1 LKNKNFFL
9 ASFIL
14 CFQIYSQA
22 QVVIRGAE
30 YRTKDSYLYGRF
42 EASIKAPGKEG
53 VLTSLF
59 SYFDGLPNDQWSTSK
74 WNEIDIEIMGRY
86 FNDVQFNTITPNQAN
101 HVRHQYVN
109 FDPALDF
116 HTYAFE
122 WTPEYVAWFIDGIEV
137 YKQTED
143 HIKTLTRA
151 QKFMMNIWSPMY
163 PNWAGVWNDAVLPA
177 FGYYDWA
184 AYYKYTPTAGNYGT
198 GNNFTLVW
206 KDEFNAFDETRW
218 EKASHGFTG
227 NRSSFVPENIAFV
240 DSKLTLCLTD
250 KNVLGYFDNSAPK
263 IISARA
269 VRENEIMVFFSEQV
283 EKTSIET
290 NSNYI
295 LTGSV
300 ITKATLLND
309 KRTADIIVDKI
320 DLNSNPILIVK
331 NVKDLWQP
339 ANAINLVAKSI
350 VMTPKINFPFKVNVG
365 GNAFGDFYADK
376 EFVTDTSN
384 YGFMEGVKGIAYTDP
399 IANTND
405 DTIYQS
411 EINGL
416 AKYVV
421 RIPNGKYKIKLM
433 FAENY
438 YSAAGKRVFDVYVQG
453 NLAVNALDIFKE
465 AGAKT
470 ALEKVIDN
478 VEVKDHQLDVHFAAQ
493 IERPLLNGIV
503 IESLT
508 STDVKTGI
516 NVPNEFKLEQNFPN
530 PFNPDTI
537 IQYVIPSA
545 AKESQKIASSSAMTR
560 NDLVHVSLKV
570 FNSLGSEVATLVNE
584 EQRSGNYK
592 VDFNANLTNE
602 GGQLSSGVYFYT
614 LRTENYAQT
623 KKMLLLK

>member
-1 LKNKNFFL
+1 MKTKIIITSIFFFYL
-9 ASFIL
+9 
-14 CFQIYSQA
+14 QIFSVA
-22 QVVIRGAE
+22 QVVLKGAE
-30 YRTKDSYLYGRF
+30 YRTKDSFKYGRF

-53 VLTSLF
+53 MLTSLF
-59 SYFDGLPNDQWSTSK
+59 TYFDGLPGDTWASSK
-74 WNEIDIEIMGRY
+74 WNEIDFEIMGRY

-109 FDPALDF
+109 FDPALDY

-122 WTPEYVAWFIDGIEV
+122 WTPEYVAWFIDGVEV

-184 AYYKYTPTAGNYGT
+184 AYYKYTPGTGNYGT
-198 GNNFTLVW
+198 GNNFTLDW
-206 KDEFNAFDETRW
+206 KDEFNAFDGTRW

-240 DSKLTLCLTD
+240 DSKLILCLTD
-250 KNVLGYFDNSAPK
+250 KNILGYTDNSAPK

-269 VRENEIMVFFSEQV
+269 VTENELRVFFSEQI
-283 EKTSIET
+283 EKTSAET
-290 NSNYI
+290 NSNFI

-300 ITKATLLND
+300 ITKATLLSD
-309 KRTADIIVDKI
+309 KRTVDIIVDKI

-331 NVKDLWQP
+331 NVKDVWLP
-339 ANAINLVAKSI
+339 ANAMNLVAKSI
-350 VMTPKINFPFKVNVG
+350 VVTPKIKFPFKVNVG
-365 GNAFGDFYADK
+365 GNAYGDFYADK

-384 YGFMEGVKGIAYTDP
+384 YGFMEGVKGLTYTDP

-421 RIPNGKYKIKLM
+421 RVPNGKYKIKLM

-438 YSAAGKRVFDVYVQG
+438 YNTIGKRVFDIYLQG
-453 NLAVNALDIFKE
+453 NLVIKGLDIIKE
-465 AGAKT
+465 VGRKT

-478 VEVKDHQLDVHFAAQ
+478 VEVKDYLLDIHFAAQ

-516 NVPNEFKLEQNFPN
+516 NVPREFKLEQNFPN
-530 PFNPDTI
+530 PFNPGT
-537 IQYVIPSA
+537 VINYQLSV
-545 AKESQKIASSSAMTR
+545 ASFVT
-560 NDLVHVSLKV
+560 LKV
-570 FNSLGSEVATLVNE
+570 YDVLGDEVAILVNKY
-584 EQRSGNYK
+584 QQAGNHNSKFSISNY
-592 VDFNANLTNE
+592 
-602 GGQLSSGVYFYT
+602 QLSSGVYFYT
-614 LRTENYAQT
+614 LQMDSYAQT

>member
-1 LKNKNFFL
+1 MKNKIFFL
-9 ASFIL
+9 AVFIL
-14 CFQIYSQA
+14 CFQIYSLA

-30 YRTKDSYLYGRF
+30 YRTKNSYLYGRF

-59 SYFDGLPNDQWSTSK
+59 SYFDGLPNDQWSSSK

-122 WTPEYVAWFIDGIEV
+122 WTPEYVAWFIDGIEI
-137 YKQTED
+137 YKQSED
-143 HIKTLTRA
+143 QIKTLTRA
-151 QKFMMNIWSPMY
+151 QKLMMNIWSPMY

-184 AYYKYTPTAGNYGT
+184 AYYKYTPGNGNYGT
-198 GNNFTLVW
+198 GNNFTLDW
-206 KDEFNAFDETRW
+206 RDDFNTFDEIRW
-218 EKASHGFTG
+218 EKGDHGFSG

-240 DSKLTLCLTD
+240 NSKLILCLTD
-250 KNVLGYFDNSAPK
+250 KNVLGYADNSAPK
-263 IISARA
+263 IIFARA
-269 VRENEIMVFFSEQV
+269 VTENELMVFFSEQV
-283 EKTSIET
+283 EKTSAEI

-295 LTGSV
+295 LSGSV
-300 ITKATLLND
+300 ITKATLLSD
-309 KRTADIIVDKI
+309 KRTVDIIVDKI

-331 NVKDLWQP
+331 NVKDLWSP
-339 ANAINLVAKSI
+339 ANAMNLVAKSV
-350 VMTPKINFPFKVNVG
+350 VMTPKITFPFKVNVG
-365 GNAFGDFYADK
+365 GNAYGDFYADK

-384 YGFMEGVKGIAYTDP
+384 YGFMEGVKGIVYTDP

-433 FAENY
+433 LAENY
-438 YSAAGKRVFDVYVQG
+438 YNTVGNRVFDIYLQG
-453 NLAVNALDIFKE
+453 NLVIKALDIYKE
-465 AGAKT
+465 VGGKT

-478 VEVKDHQLDVHFAAQ
+478 VEVKDYLLDIHFAAQ
-493 IERPLLNGIV
+493 ISRPLLNGII
-503 IESLT
+503 IESNT
-508 STDVKTGI
+508 PSDVKEETSI
-516 NVPNEFKLEQNFPN
+516 PDKFKLEQNFPN
-530 PFNPDTI
+530 PFNPGTSI
-537 IQYVIPSA
+537 RYRLP
-545 AKESQKIASSSAMTR
+545 
-560 NDLVHVSLKV
+560 NFGFVSLKV
-570 FNSLGSEVATLVNE
+570 FDSLGSEIATLVNE

-602 GGQLSSGVYFYT
+602 GRQLSSGVYFYT
-614 LRTENYAQT
+614 LRADNYAMT
-623 KKMLLLK
+623 KKMLLIK

>member
-1 LKNKNFFL
+1 MKIKIIITSIFFFYLPIFSVAQIVLK
-9 ASFIL
+9 
-14 CFQIYSQA
+14 
-22 QVVIRGAE
+22 GAE
-30 YRTKDSYLYGRF
+30 YRTKDSFKYGRF

-53 VLTSLF
+53 MLTSLF
-59 SYFDGLPNDQWSTSK
+59 TYFDGLPGDTWASSK
-74 WNEIDIEIMGRY
+74 WNEIDFEIMGRY
-86 FNDVQFNTITPNQAN
+86 KNDVQLNTITPGQGN

-109 FDPALDF
+109 FNPSLDY

-122 WTPEYVAWFIDGIEV
+122 WTKEYVAWFIDGVEV

-151 QKFMMNIWSPMY
+151 QKLMMNIWSPIY
-163 PNWAGVWNDAVLPA
+163 TNWAGVWNDALLPA

-184 AYYKYTPTAGNYGT
+184 AYYKYTPASGNYGT
-198 GNNFTLVW
+198 GNNFTLDW
-206 KDEFNAFDETRW
+206 KDEFNTFDETRW

-227 NRSSFVPENIAFV
+227 NRSSFAPENIAFV
-240 DSKLTLCLTD
+240 DSKLILCLTD
-250 KNVLGYFDNSAPK
+250 KNVLGYTDNFAPK

-269 VRENEIMVFFSEQV
+269 VTENELRVFFSEQI
-283 EKTSIET
+283 EKTSAET

-295 LTGSV
+295 LSGSV
-300 ITKATLLND
+300 ITKATLSSD
-309 KRTADIIVDKI
+309 KRTVDIIVDKI

-331 NVKDLWQP
+331 NVKDVWSP
-339 ANAINLVAKSI
+339 ANAMNLIAKSVI
-350 VMTPKINFPFKVNVG
+350 MTPKINFPFKVNVG
-365 GNAFGDFYADK
+365 GNAYGDFYADK

-384 YGFMEGVKGIAYTDP
+384 YGFMEGVKSIAFTDQ

-421 RIPNGKYKIKLM
+421 RVPNGKYKIKLM

-470 ALEKVIDN
+470 ALEKVIDY
-478 VEVKDHQLDVHFAAQ
+478 VEVKDYMLDIHFAAQ

-508 STDVKTGI
+508 PSDVKTGT

-530 PFNPDTI
+530 PFNPSTI

-570 FNSLGSEVATLVNE
+570 FNSLGSEIATLVNE
-584 EQRSGNYK
+584 EQH
-592 VDFNANLTNE
+592 A
-602 GGQLSSGVYFYT
+602 GQYVKTLHATSLPSGVYFYT
-614 LRTENYAQT
+614 LRTDNFAQT
-623 KKMLLLK
+623 KKMLLIK

>member
-1 LKNKNFFL
+1 MKTKIIIISIFFFYL
-9 ASFIL
+9 
-14 CFQIYSQA
+14 QIYSVA
-22 QVVIRGAE
+22 QVVLRGAE
-30 YRTKDSYLYGRF
+30 YRTKDSFTHGRF

-53 VLTSLF
+53 MLTSLF
-59 SYFDGLPNDQWSTSK
+59 TYFDGLPGDDWASSK
-74 WNEIDIEIMGRY
+74 WNEIDFEIMGRY
-86 FNDVQFNTITPNQAN
+86 NNDVQLNVINAGPTN

-109 FDPALDF
+109 FNPALDY

-122 WTPEYVAWFIDGIEV
+122 WTPDYVAWFIDGVEV

-151 QKFMMNIWSPMY
+151 QKLMMNIWSPIY
-163 PNWAGVWNDAVLPA
+163 TNWAGVWNDAVLPA

-184 AYYKYTPTAGNYGT
+184 AYYKYTPGTGNYGT
-198 GNNFTLVW
+198 GNNFTLDW
-206 KDEFNAFDETRW
+206 KDEFNTFDETRW
-218 EKASHGFTG
+218 EKASHGFGG
-227 NRSSFVPENIAFV
+227 NRSSFAPENIAFV
-240 DSKLTLCLTD
+240 DSKLILCLTD
-250 KNVLGYFDNSAPK
+250 KNALGYTDNFAPK

-269 VRENEIMVFFSEQV
+269 VTENELRVFFSEQV
-283 EKTSIET
+283 EKTSAET

-300 ITKATLLND
+300 ITKATLLSD
-309 KRTADIIVDKI
+309 KRTVDIIVDKI

-331 NVKDLWQP
+331 NIKDLWSP
-339 ANAINLVAKSI
+339 ANAMNLVAKSV

-365 GNAFGDFYADK
+365 GNAYGDFYADK

-384 YGFMEGVKGIAYTDP
+384 YGFMEGVKSIAFTDP

-416 AKYVV
+416 AKYILRV
-421 RIPNGKYKIKLM
+421 PNGKYKIKLM

-438 YSAAGKRVFDVYVQG
+438 YNTVGKRVFDIYLQG
-453 NLAVNALDIFKE
+453 NLFIKGLDIVKE
-465 AGAKT
+465 VGTKR

-478 VEVKDHQLDVHFAAQ
+478 VEVKDYLLDIHFAAQ
-493 IERPLLNGIV
+493 IERPLLNGII

-508 STDVKTGI
+508 PSDVKTGT
-516 NVPNEFKLEQNFPN
+516 NVPNEFKLEQNYPN
-530 PFNPDTI
+530 PFNPSTI

-570 FNSLGSEVATLVNE
+570 FNSLGSEIATLVNE
-584 EQRSGNYK
+584 EQH
-592 VDFNANLTNE
+592 A
-602 GGQLSSGVYFYT
+602 GQYAKKLHATSLSSGVYFYT
-614 LRTENYAQT
+614 LRTDNYAQT
-623 KKMLLLK
+623 KKMLLIK

>member
-1 LKNKNFFL
+1 MKTKIIITSIFFFYL
-9 ASFIL
+9 
-14 CFQIYSQA
+14 QIFSVA
-22 QVVIRGAE
+22 QVVLKGAE
-30 YRTKDSYLYGRF
+30 YRTKDSFKYGRF

-53 VLTSLF
+53 MLTSLF
-59 SYFDGLPNDQWSTSK
+59 TYFDGLPGDTWASSK
-74 WNEIDIEIMGRY
+74 WNEIDFEIMGRY

-109 FDPALDF
+109 FDPALDY

-122 WTPEYVAWFIDGIEV
+122 WTPEYVAWFIDGVEV

-184 AYYKYTPTAGNYGT
+184 AYYKYTPGNGNYGT

-206 KDEFNAFDETRW
+206 KDEFNTFDETRW

-240 DSKLTLCLTD
+240 DSKLILCLTD
-250 KNVLGYFDNSAPK
+250 KNILGYTDNSAPK

-269 VRENEIMVFFSEQV
+269 VTENELRVFFSEQI
-283 EKTSIET
+283 EKTSAET
-290 NSNYI
+290 NSNFI

-300 ITKATLLND
+300 ITKATLLSD
-309 KRTADIIVDKI
+309 KRTVDIIVDKI

-331 NVKDLWQP
+331 NVKDLWLP
-339 ANAINLVAKSI
+339 ANAMNLVAKSI
-350 VMTPKINFPFKVNVG
+350 VVTPKIKFPFKVNVG
-365 GNAFGDFYADK
+365 GNAYGDFYADK

-384 YGFMEGVKGIAYTDP
+384 YGFMEGVKGLTYTDP

-421 RIPNGKYKIKLM
+421 RVPNGKYKIKLM

-438 YSAAGKRVFDVYVQG
+438 YNTIGKRVFDIYLQG
-453 NLAVNALDIFKE
+453 NLVIKGLDIIKE
-465 AGAKT
+465 VGRKT

-478 VEVKDHQLDVHFAAQ
+478 VEVKDYLLDIHFAAQ

-516 NVPNEFKLEQNFPN
+516 NVPREFKLEQNFPN
-530 PFNPDTI
+530 PFNPGT
-537 IQYVIPSA
+537 VINYQLSV
-545 AKESQKIASSSAMTR
+545 ASFVT
-560 NDLVHVSLKV
+560 LKV
-570 FNSLGSEVATLVNE
+570 YDVLGDEVAILVNKY
-584 EQRSGNYK
+584 QQAGNHNSKFSISNY
-592 VDFNANLTNE
+592 
-602 GGQLSSGVYFYT
+602 QLSSGVYFYT
-614 LRTENYAQT
+614 LQMDSYAQT

>member
-1 LKNKNFFL
+1 MKTKTIIASIFFF
-9 ASFIL
+9 SFQVL
-14 CFQIYSQA
+14 SSA
-22 QVVIRGAE
+22 QVVLNGAE
-30 YRTKDSYLYGRF
+30 YRTKESFKYGRF
-42 EASIKAPGKEG
+42 ETSIKAPGKEG
-53 VLTSLF
+53 MLTSLF
-59 SYFDGLPNDQWSTSK
+59 TYFDGLPDDTWASSK
-74 WNEIDIEIMGRY
+74 WNEIDFEIMGRY
-86 FNDVQFNTITPNQAN
+86 KNDVQLNTITAGSAN

-109 FDPALDF
+109 FNPSLDF
-116 HTYAFE
+116 HNYAFE
-122 WTPEYVAWFIDGIEV
+122 WTPDYVTWFIDGVEV

-151 QKFMMNIWSPMY
+151 QKLMMNIWSPIY
-163 PNWAGVWNDAVLPA
+163 TNWAGVWNDALLPA

-184 AYYKYTPTAGNYGT
+184 AYYKYTPGNGNYGT

-206 KDEFNAFDETRW
+206 KDEFNTFDETRW

-227 NRSSFVPENIAFV
+227 NRSRFVPENIAFV
-240 DSKLTLCLTD
+240 DSKLILCLTD
-250 KNVLGYFDNSAPK
+250 KNVLGYTDNSAPK

-269 VRENEIMVFFSEQV
+269 VTENELRVFFSEQV
-283 EKTSIET
+283 EKTSAET

-295 LTGSV
+295 LSGSV
-300 ITKATLLND
+300 ITKATLSSD
-309 KRTADIIVDKI
+309 KRTVDIIVDKI

-331 NVKDLWQP
+331 NIKDLWSP
-339 ANAINLVAKSI
+339 ANAMNLVAKSV

-365 GNAFGDFYADK
+365 GNAYGDFYADK

-384 YGFMEGVKGIAYTDP
+384 YGFMEGVKSIAYTDP

-421 RIPNGKYKIKLM
+421 HIPNGEYKIKLM

-478 VEVKDHQLDVHFAAQ
+478 VEVKDYMLDIHFAAQ
-493 IERPLLNGIV
+493 IERPLLNGII

-508 STDVKTGI
+508 STDVKVGI

-530 PFNPDTI
+530 PFNPETK
-537 IQYVIPSA
+537 IQYTIPNVETRRG
-545 AKESQKIASSSAMTR
+545 ESLQ
-560 NDLVHVSLKV
+560 HVVLKV
-570 FNSLGSEVATLVNE
+570 FDVLGKEAATLVNE
-584 EQRSGNYK
+584 FQQ
-592 VDFNANLTNE
+592 A
-602 GGQLSSGVYFYT
+602 GQFVKTFHGTSLPSGVYFYT
-614 LRTENYAQT
+614 LRTDNYAQT

>member
-1 LKNKNFFL
+1 M
-9 ASFIL
+9 
-14 CFQIYSQA
+14 CFQIYSLA

-59 SYFDGLPNDQWSTSK
+59 SYFDGLPNDQWSSSK

-109 FDPALDF
+109 FDPALDY
-116 HTYAFE
+116 HIYAFE
-122 WTPEYVAWFIDGIEV
+122 WTPEYVAWFIDGVEV

-143 HIKTLTRA
+143 HIRTLTRA
-151 QKFMMNIWSPMY
+151 QKLMMNIWSPIY
-163 PNWAGVWNDAVLPA
+163 TNWAGVWNDAVLPA

-184 AYYKYTPTAGNYGT
+184 AYYKYTPGSGNYGT
-198 GNNFTLVW
+198 SNNFNLDW
-206 KDEFNAFDETRW
+206 RDDFNTFDETRW
-218 EKASHGFTG
+218 EKGDHGFGG

-240 DSKLTLCLTD
+240 DSKLILCLTD
-250 KNVLGYFDNSAPK
+250 KNVLGYTDNTAPK
-263 IISARA
+263 IIS
-269 VRENEIMVFFSEQV
+269 VRVVSENVLKVFFSEQV
-283 EKTSIET
+283 EKTSAET

-295 LTGSV
+295 LSGSV
-300 ITKATLLND
+300 ITKATLLSD
-309 KRTADIIVDKI
+309 KRTVDIIVDKI

-331 NVKDLWQP
+331 NVKDVWSP
-339 ANAINLVAKSI
+339 ANAMNLVAKS
-350 VMTPKINFPFKVNVG
+350 VVVTPKINFPFKVNVG
-365 GNAFGDFYADK
+365 GNAYGDFYADK

-405 DTIYQS
+405 DIIYQS

-416 AKYVV
+416 AKYIL
-421 RIPNGKYKIKLM
+421 RIPNGKYRIKLL

-438 YSAAGKRVFDVYVQG
+438 YNTVSKRVFDIYLQG
-453 NLAVNALDIFKE
+453 NLVIKGLDIIKE
-465 AGAKT
+465 VSGKT

-478 VEVKDHQLDVHFAAQ
+478 VEVKDYLLDIHFAAQ
-493 IERPLLNGIV
+493 IERPLLNGII

-508 STDVKTGI
+508 SSDVNTGQ
-516 NVPNEFKLEQNFPN
+516 NVPNEFQLEQNFPN
-530 PFNPDTI
+530 PFNPSTI

-570 FNSLGSEVATLVNE
+570 FDSLGSEIATLVNE
-584 EQRSGNYK
+584 FQQ
-592 VDFNANLTNE
+592 A
-602 GGQLSSGVYFYT
+602 GQFVKTFHGTSLPSGVYFYT
-614 LRTENYAQT
+614 LRTDNYAQT